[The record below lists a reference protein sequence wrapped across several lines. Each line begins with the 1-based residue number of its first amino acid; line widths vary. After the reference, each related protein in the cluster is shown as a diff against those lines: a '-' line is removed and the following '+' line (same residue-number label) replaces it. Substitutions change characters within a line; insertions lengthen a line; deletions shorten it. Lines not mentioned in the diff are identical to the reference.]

1 MSAARTPHI
10 SQTADAHR
18 AERPGAQGGCP
29 PLRILYQDQWL
40 IAVDKPAGIIV
51 HADGTGAPT
60 LTDGV
65 RAHLLASG
73 EADAAQALQA
83 LQRLDRDTTG
93 IVLFSLDKQVQPA
106 FDRLIAERAI
116 RKRYLAIVDGRFPGT
131 KTMRQPLGRDRHDS
145 RRMRVSHAGK
155 PAHTEATR
163 LACTASSAGGRAR
176 SLVAVDLHTGR
187 KHQIRVHLSHAG
199 FPIAGDAL
207 YGGAPYPG
215 GLMLHASELSFTHP
229 VTGQAVLIKA
239 PYPQR
244 FRRLIS

>member
-1 MSAARTPHI
+1 MQS
-10 SQTADAHR
+10 
-18 AERPGAQGGCP
+18 
-29 PLRILYQDQWL
+29 
-40 IAVDKPAGIIV
+40 
-51 HADGTGAPT
+51 
-60 LTDGV
+60 
-65 RAHLLASG
+65 
-73 EADAAQALQA
+73 
-83 LQRLDRDTTG
+83 LDRDTTG

-116 RKRYLAIVDGRFPGT
+116 HKRYLAIVDGRFPSA

-145 RRMRVSHAGK
+145 RRMRVSRTGK

-163 LACTASSAGGRAR
+163 LAYVGSRSAGRAR

-207 YGGAPYPG
+207 YGGAPCPG

-229 VTGQAVLIKA
+229 ITGEGVHIAA
-239 PYPQR
+239 PYPTR
-244 FRRLIS
+244 FAHLIPPGTATRYPV